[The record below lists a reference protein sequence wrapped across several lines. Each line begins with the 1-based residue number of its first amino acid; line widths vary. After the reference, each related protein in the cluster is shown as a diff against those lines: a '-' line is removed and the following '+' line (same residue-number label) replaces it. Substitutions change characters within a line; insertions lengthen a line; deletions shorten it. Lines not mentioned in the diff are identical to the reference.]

1 MDQKTKPWAFPKP
14 HPENTLAANATSK
27 SSMLRQT
34 PETRAQG
41 ASESA
46 QRAGTARS

>member
-34 PETRAQG
+34 PGNPRP
-41 ASESA
+41 
-46 QRAGTARS
+46 RRV